1 MSRALPNAHTPHA
14 RPRLGPEPFLP
25 LRRDEPYIESV
36 HFGQFACPDSTSA
49 ASPLSGSNESKAG
62 VSYEASSDPAGRCAV
77 ANEEHA
83 WTCYNSR
90 ELCGLVKLSGEPQL
104 GLRFEPRC
112 LYVVITSNTRRDL
125 FDELLEAKRIMS
137 DPLNLTVRKLPT
149 RASRATHQTS
159 ATHVTRAGRVHGGDC
174 RRPRRRGRIHQL
186 PELVRAPGR
195 VQPRSG
201 AARRNTRAYGFAR
214 RVRRP
219 CNHRPITN
227 PLFSPPIQS
236 ASQAP
241 RHTRPARRRK
251 KKTDDLLEL
260 YNKVL
265 KYRQF
270 LEPPLPP
277 PPPFFPPPLP
287 APPGKNTAEWPPA
300 PPMNVSPEEQVRR
313 FREKQDKLVLQIS
326 ELVRVV
332 SGCVP
337 SKTTTCGLPTNEAP
351 DPWLARDGNK
361 CRGYDTRSV
370 AALDFCGYW
379 DARSNPEGAD
389 PETRR
394 ELLDA
399 GPVCLDKRGSMLTC
413 SASSTRTQRA
423 GVYEL
428 NYAGRPDRAFCD
440 FPFFRSRLTA
450 EARTSLECRQM
461 LSDRNVSCHTG
472 CDTCTSVCTNPG
484 LRGIA
489 AAWKCSAGQP
499 IFGTFAASVVS
510 DAGFDTRTRHGS
522 DRRTGRPS
530 IPASI
535 WKEQFALLVN
545 NDINYPRV
553 PRNSVSCRKAHST
566 DSFGA
571 YMTPIDERGGPITR
585 VGHHVP
591 CKTSSQCHSRCG
603 EHPILGE
610 SYVCV
615 KNARLYSYQGVN
627 SSGSVYYIDEPGDDK
642 FDVKNT
648 NLTAEWLGTCMGARC
663 AGGRL

>member
-1 MSRALPNAHTPHA
+1 MLQLARALWPGEAVRRAAAGASLRAALPVRGDHVQHTP
-14 RPRLGPEPFLP
+14 RP
-25 LRRDEPYIESV
+25 LRRIARGQAHYVGPAESHGEKTAHSCV
-36 HFGQFACPDSTSA
+36 SRNPSNQCNPRDPCRSSTRWRLQKTPTPGPHSSTARARSCSRTRTAAIGCCKTKYKSLWICAPSALPIQPPTHNRPADSPTHPVK
-49 ASPLSGSNESKAG
+49 PLDTP
-62 VSYEASSDPAGRCAV
+62 V
-77 ANEEHA
+77 
-83 WTCYNSR
+83 
-90 ELCGLVKLSGEPQL
+90 
-104 GLRFEPRC
+104 
-112 LYVVITSNTRRDL
+112 RRD
-125 FDELLEAKRIMS
+125 
-137 DPLNLTVRKLPT
+137 
-149 RASRATHQTS
+149 
-159 ATHVTRAGRVHGGDC
+159 AG
-174 RRPRRRGRIHQL
+174 
-186 PELVRAPGR
+186 
-195 VQPRSG
+195 
-201 AARRNTRAYGFAR
+201 
-214 RVRRP
+214 
-219 CNHRPITN
+219 
-227 PLFSPPIQS
+227 
-236 ASQAP
+236 
-241 RHTRPARRRK
+241 K

-287 APPGKNTAEWPPA
+287 ALPGKNTAEWPPA

-313 FREKQDKLVLQIS
+313 FMEKQHKIGLQIS
-326 ELVRVV
+326 ELVKVV
-332 SGCVP
+332 SGCIP
-337 SKTTTCGLPTNEAP
+337 SKTTTCGLPANEAP

-428 NYAGRPDRAFCD
+428 NYAVRPDRAFCD

-571 YMTPIDERGGPITR
+571 YTSPIDERGSRITR

-663 AGGRL
+663 AWSAGGRL